1 MLILI
6 SVNIL
11 VMELDLTEKEFFHFQ
26 VLDLFKNVIIVGV
39 DMSFF
44 LHIDNN
50 GKDILILGKGATQ
63 ELGEH

>member
-11 VMELDLTEKEFFHFQ
+11 VMELDLTEKGFFHFQ

-39 DMSFF
+39 DMRFF

>member
-1 MLILI
+1 
-6 SVNIL
+6 
-11 VMELDLTEKEFFHFQ
+11 MELDLTEKEFFHFQ

>member
-11 VMELDLTEKEFFHFQ
+11 VMELDLTEKGFFHFQ
-26 VLDLFKNVIIVGV
+26 VLDLFKILIIDGV

>member
-11 VMELDLTEKEFFHFQ
+11 VMELDLTEKGFFHFQ